1 MKNQTKIILALA
13 FSAVITLF
21 ALFLPTVMQC
31 NAPSPQQENA
41 VPVSIFTSAAYGSET
56 PAFARSA
63 DHHAVAPIQ
72 LIAVKMDA
80 VWCGRCQVMNP
91 KLDNVRPTFNS
102 QPVLFVKF
110 DMTDEFTTFQSG
122 LLADRLNLRELYDK
136 HAGKT
141 GYMILVN
148 PQTGE
153 ELATLTSNL
162 SEQEIT
168 ETIASHLSRN

>member
-1 MKNQTKIILALA
+1 MKNQTKTILKLTFSVALT
-13 FSAVITLF
+13 VM
-21 ALFLPTVMQC
+21 ALFLPARMQFDS
-31 NAPSPQQENA
+31 PSLQQKTSTPTA
-41 VPVSIFTSAAYGSET
+41 MFISAASYSEA
-56 PAFARSA
+56 PAFGFAS
-63 DHHAVAPIQ
+63 DHHAEAPIQ

-122 LLADRLNLRELYDK
+122 LLADRLNLTEFYDK

-141 GYMILVN
+141 GYMVLVN
-148 PQTGE
+148 PQTGL

-168 ETIASHLSRN
+168 EAIANHLNRN